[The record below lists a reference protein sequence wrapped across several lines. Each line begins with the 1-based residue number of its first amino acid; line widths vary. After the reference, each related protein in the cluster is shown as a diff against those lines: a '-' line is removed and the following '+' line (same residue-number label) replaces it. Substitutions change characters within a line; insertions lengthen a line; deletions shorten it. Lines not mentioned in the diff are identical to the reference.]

1 MIKFSLE
8 ELKITAKFRKVRDY
22 KSKSK
27 DELIKILSESKAKT
41 NFSEQKIEEI
51 REKKKMNQGIDFQN
65 QVKNK
70 RLEEIFMK

>member
-51 REKKKMNQGIDFQN
+51 REKKNESRDRFSKSSQ
-65 QVKNK
+65 K
-70 RLEEIFMK
+70 